1 MPLMRKSLSAR
12 IASRWIVPRQDSR
25 ITFIGKN
32 CFSVLCIHL
41 CFRRSWWSHFGSTN
55 RWFSSWPGLIGGF
68 DVVLADKGFL
78 IKEHVS
84 ADIETKGQID
94 LHNAKGESYSKC
106 HISGHDSGGSGGSD
120 AEQIWL
126 FGATSFFPSLNMH
139 KGSCVIMTFQFN
151 ELLFI
156 LITWHHLPRGAQ

>member
-1 MPLMRKSLSAR
+1 MFLGKILELLLSAR
-12 IASRWIVPRQDSR
+12 IVSPCCAFTYASGARGGRISDPQIV
-25 ITFIGKN
+25 
-32 CFSVLCIHL
+32 
-41 CFRRSWWSHFGSTN
+41 GS
-55 RWFSSWPGLIGGF
+55 SSWPGLIGGF

-106 HISGHDSGGSGGSD
+106 HIPGHDSGGSGGSN